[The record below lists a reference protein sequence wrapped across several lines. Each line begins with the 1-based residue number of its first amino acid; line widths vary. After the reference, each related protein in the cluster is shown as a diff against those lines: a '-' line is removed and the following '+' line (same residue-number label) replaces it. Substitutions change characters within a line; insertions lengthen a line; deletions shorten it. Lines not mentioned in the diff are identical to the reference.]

1 MKCKTLRKPMA
12 EEVKR
17 LAVRTLEYRYHLDEK
32 KAVIILLRVS
42 FNENVSDG
50 NELTTV
56 RSSDVIQLALTLK
69 VITAQVVE
77 TSVTVNNSPK
87 KK

>member
-1 MKCKTLRKPMA
+1 MKCKTLRIPMA
-12 EEVKR
+12 EGVKR
-17 LAVRTLEYRYHLDEK
+17 LAVRTLEYQYHLDEK

-50 NELTTV
+50 NKLTTA

-69 VITAQVVE
+69 VTTAQVVE

>member
-1 MKCKTLRKPMA
+1 MA
-12 EEVKR
+12 EGVKR
-17 LAVRTLEYRYHLDEK
+17 LAVRTLEYQYHLDEK

-50 NELTTV
+50 NKLSTV

>member
-50 NELTTV
+50 NKLTTV

-69 VITAQVVE
+69 VIRGDYRTGCRNVSHCQQQ
-77 TSVTVNNSPK
+77 S
-87 KK
+87 